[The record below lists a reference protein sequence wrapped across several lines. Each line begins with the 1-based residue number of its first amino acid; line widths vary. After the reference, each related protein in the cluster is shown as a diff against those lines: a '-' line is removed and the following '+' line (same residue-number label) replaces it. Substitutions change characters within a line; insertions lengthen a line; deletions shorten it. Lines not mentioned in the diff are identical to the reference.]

1 MGSEEL
7 EKILRQMGESYSLP
21 ETMIA
26 ILKEVKI
33 LEDGTVVFSDKAREL
48 IHEVAELKRKNAHLI
63 RIVEKNAAARKM
75 YLKGMTAGDIF
86 KDMCLKIVKAPN
98 SIYASASEILL
109 CDIDNLL
116 RAEKME

>member
-1 MGSEEL
+1 MKSTEL
-7 EKILRQMGESYSLP
+7 EKIQQMEKSGSSS
-21 ETMIA
+21 ETMIE

-48 IHEVAELKRKNAHLI
+48 IHEVAELKRRNAHLI
-63 RIVEKNAAARKM
+63 RIVEENAAARKM

-86 KDMCLKIVKAPN
+86 KDMCLKIAEAPN
-98 SIYASASEILL
+98 SIYASATTILL
-109 CDIDNLL
+109 CDIDDLL